1 MMPIKPTGVGAKASS
16 AGDGVV
22 ITIGGYPL
30 SCALTV
36 SVAEAEEWIAQ
47 LQQAVGQARSAEMA
61 RRFGTTRRQCSVCWR
76 DTAEC
81 KCATKAATP

>member
-1 MMPIKPTGVGAKASS
+1 MIPLKPLRLTAKPST

-22 ITIGGYPL
+22 VTIGGYPL

-36 SVAEAEEWIAQ
+36 SVAEAEQWIAQ
-47 LQQAVGQARSAEMA
+47 LQNAVGQARSAEMA
-61 RRFGTTRRQCSVCWR
+61 RKFGGTRKQCSVCWR

-81 KCATKAATP
+81 KCAKAVTP